1 MQILVVDD
9 DQLAGE
15 MVTAVLE
22 DLGYQVFQVE
32 NALQALELLNQ
43 QPAIDLIVSDLNMPL
58 MSGIELFRELYE
70 QGLNLPFIL
79 LSGDDPAALRVKEPS
94 IDAYL
99 MKDFTMDE
107 SLPAAIAAVMAAR
120 RSTPCN

>member
-58 MSGIELFRELYE
+58 MSGIELFRELHE

>member
-22 DLGYQVFQVE
+22 ELGHQVFQAE
-32 NALQALELLNQ
+32 NALQAMELLNQ
-43 QPAIDLIVSDLNMPL
+43 YTTIELIVSDLNMPL
-58 MSGIELFRELYE
+58 MSGIELFHELGE

-79 LSGDDPAALRVKEPS
+79 LSADDPETLRAKEPS
-94 IDAYL
+94 LDACV
-99 MKDFTMDE
+99 MKDFNMDE
-107 SLPAAIAAVMAAR
+107 SLPAAIATVMAKR
-120 RSTPCN
+120 HSKTCN